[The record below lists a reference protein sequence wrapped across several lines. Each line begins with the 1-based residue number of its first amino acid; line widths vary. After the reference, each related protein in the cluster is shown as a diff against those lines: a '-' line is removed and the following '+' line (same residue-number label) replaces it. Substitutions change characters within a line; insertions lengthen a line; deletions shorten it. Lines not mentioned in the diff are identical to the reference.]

1 MGPATVKKIMNETKP
16 DFWESLSP
24 AQAAIVTVLV
34 PSLYLLALAV
44 AWIAPKHFGFGIR
57 PLVYA
62 GFTVGLSGVV
72 LWIVAMI
79 HLGKS
84 LAVLPGG
91 ERLVTHGV
99 YKVLRHPVYLGIDM
113 TLFGLFLAVGSTVG
127 MIYFFVV
134 VLPLNIIRSRFEEK
148 ALLQK
153 FGDPYKTYR
162 QQTWF

>member
-34 PSLYLLALAV
+34 PSLYLLALVV
-44 AWIAPKHFGFGIR
+44 AWFSPKHFGFGIR

-148 ALLQK
+148 ALLRK

>member
-1 MGPATVKKIMNETKP
+1 MNKTKP

-24 AQAAIVTVLV
+24 AKAALVTVLV
-34 PSLYLLALAV
+34 PSLYLLALV
-44 AWIAPKHFGFGIR
+44 LAWFSPKHFGFGMR
-57 PLVYA
+57 PLVYV
-62 GFTVGLSGVV
+62 GLTVGLSGVA

-79 HLGKS
+79 YLGKS

-91 ERLVTHGV
+91 ERLVTRGV
-99 YKVLRHPVYLGIDM
+99 YRFVRHPVYLGIDM
-113 TLFGLFLAVGSTVG
+113 TLFGLFLAVGSAAG

-153 FGDPYKTYR
+153 FGDPYETYR
-162 QQTWF
+162 KQTWF

>member
-1 MGPATVKKIMNETKP
+1 MKETKP

-24 AQAAIVTVLV
+24 AKAAIVTVLV
-34 PSLYLLALAV
+34 PSLYLLALGV
-44 AWIAPKHFGFGIR
+44 AWFAPKHFGFGIR
-57 PLVYA
+57 PLVYV
-62 GFTVGLSGVV
+62 GLTVGLFGVA
-72 LWIVAMI
+72 LWMVAMV

-91 ERLVTHGV
+91 DRLVTRGV
-99 YKVLRHPVYLGIDM
+99 YRYFRHPVYLGIDM

-127 MIYFFVV
+127 MIYFFAVV
-134 VLPLNIIRSRFEEK
+134 VPLNIIRSLLEEK

-153 FGDPYKTYR
+153 FGDSYEAYR